1 MARLQ
6 PSLRSFFREA
16 SARIMRIDL
25 KPDEAMSTQKQKI
38 DSAAA
43 EADVY
48 PTNGTH
54 LTCSALSGKSQ
65 SRLAASCWK
74 NMDTRLRSMNKT
86 ELLDSSVYYFVFY
99 WAFVSQ

>member
-1 MARLQ
+1 
-6 PSLRSFFREA
+6 
-16 SARIMRIDL
+16 MRIDL

-38 DSAAA
+38 DSAVA

-48 PTNGTH
+48 PTNGTP

-74 NMDTRLRSMNKT
+74 NMDTRLRSMNKNGAAGQ
-86 ELLDSSVYYFVFY
+86 LRFCLAPY